1 MVHKFL
7 LYFEFALIG
16 ALQVFWIVSAILGL
30 VPAVAQPPASANPN
44 IVQDFMNALP
54 ASDKVKRYSPDQG
67 LLTNNIRMVT
77 AHRYY
82 SERKSGTKAVA
93 DIINGIVPAFTHEC
107 EAKGGHLQRRGTDP
121 FGKTLA
127 KIKDSA
133 GSAFKEQDLHIC
145 TRSPS
150 QSLGAIVIQSTFH
163 VSTSLWMKDF
173 TTYTIV
179 TFSPDMV
186 VTQAAL
192 DRDRANTEE
201 TARRSDEAY
210 ARKMAE
216 VENWRRAIKPGTET
230 SCGPVLRLNGE
241 MVELVHYQTRE
252 PKWYRRSELWPDRL
266 NMNGQE
272 SCR

>member
-1 MVHKFL
+1 VGRKFL

-16 ALQVFWIVSAILGL
+16 ALQVFWIVSAIMGL
-30 VPAVAQPPASANPN
+30 VPAVAQTPASSNPN
-44 IVQDFMNALP
+44 TVQDFMNDLP
-54 ASDKVKRYSPDQG
+54 ASDKVKHYSADQG
-67 LLTNNIRMVT
+67 LLTSNIRMVT

-93 DIINGIVPAFTHEC
+93 DIINGGLPAFTREC

-127 KIKDSA
+127 KLMDSG

-150 QSLGAIVIQSTFH
+150 QSLGALAVQSTFH
-163 VSTSLWMKDF
+163 LSTSLWMKDF
-173 TTYTIV
+173 STYTIV
-179 TFSPDMV
+179 TLSPDIV
-186 VTQAAL
+186 ITQAEL
-192 DRDRANTEE
+192 DGDRANTEE
-201 TARRSDEAY
+201 SARRSNEAY
-210 ARKMAE
+210 ARKLAE
-216 VENWRRAIKPGTET
+216 VEQWRRTIKPGTET

-266 NMNGQE
+266 NVNGQE